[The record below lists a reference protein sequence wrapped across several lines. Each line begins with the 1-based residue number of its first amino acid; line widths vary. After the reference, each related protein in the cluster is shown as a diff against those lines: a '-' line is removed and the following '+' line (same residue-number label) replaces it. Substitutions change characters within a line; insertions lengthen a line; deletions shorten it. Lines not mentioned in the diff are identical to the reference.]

1 MTDTQEP
8 PAFMLPE
15 ALLSRGLTLRRETDA
30 DLPFLMQ
37 VFAASRADELAIVP
51 WTEDQKRGFL
61 IHQFGAQRKH
71 YYSHFPDTAFDIIEL
86 DGKPIGRLY
95 LDERETR
102 VHVIDIALI
111 PGSRDG
117 GIGTALLT
125 AIQDYAR
132 ARGKGVDIFVER
144 INPAKSL
151 YDRLGFTVIREEGV
165 YLEMDWAPE
174 GVS

>member
-1 MTDTQEP
+1 MTATDGP
-8 PAFMLPE
+8 PAFALPE
-15 ALLSRGLTLRRETDA
+15 ALLSRGLRLRPETDA

-37 VFAASRADELAIVP
+37 VFASTRADELAIVP
-51 WTEDQKRGFL
+51 WSEEQKRAFL
-61 IHQFGAQRKH
+61 IQQFTAQRKH
-71 YYSHFPDTAFDIIEL
+71 YYAYFPDTAFDIIEL
-86 DGKPIGRLY
+86 HGTPIGRLY
-95 LDERETR
+95 VDERETR
-102 VHVIDIALI
+102 VHVIDIVVM

-125 AIQDYAR
+125 AIQDHAR

-151 YDRLGFTVIREEGV
+151 YDRLGFKVIGEDDV
-165 YLEMDWAPE
+165 YLEMDWVPD